1 MTNVHRL
8 SLEFPKGTMFKSLIP
23 AERHHRIQALL
34 EQRRVA
40 SIADLSDLLGVSEAT
55 IRRDLEALEARGLL
69 ERTHGG
75 AILTRRLPTEP
86 FYAQSAGIHPA
97 EKRLIGAAAAALVD
111 DGDTVFINSGT
122 TTTEVMRHLAARP
135 ELTQATII
143 TTNVSGVLDLR
154 HPGLEVYLLGGSFR
168 PQSNAVVGE
177 AALRALHQVYA
188 DKCFLGVD
196 GFSLRCGLTTP
207 ILAEAEIA
215 RLMLAR
221 TQGAAIVVADS
232 SKWGV
237 VSNHEIAA
245 IEQARVLVSDEALPA
260 EAAAS
265 LAERGLH
272 VVRAAVDL
280 EPTPMPA
287 QPIGSVREDPNGHH

>member
-1 MTNVHRL
+1 MV
-8 SLEFPKGTMFKSLIP
+8 KSLIP
-23 AERHHRIQALL
+23 AERHHRIQAML

-55 IRRDLEALEARGLL
+55 IRRDLETLEARGLL

-86 FYAQSAGIHPA
+86 FYAQSAGVHPA
-97 EKRLIGAAAAALVD
+97 EKRLIGAAAAALVG
-111 DGDTVFINSGT
+111 DGDTLFINSGT
-122 TTTEVMRHLAARP
+122 TTTEVMRHLAARS
-135 ELTQATII
+135 ELTRATII
-143 TTNVSGVLDLR
+143 TTNISGALDLR
-154 HPGLEVYLLGGSFR
+154 HPGLEVHLLGGRFR

-177 AALRALHQVYA
+177 AALRSLQQVYA

-207 ILAEAEIA
+207 VLAEAEIA
-215 RLMLAR
+215 RLMLTR
-221 TQGAAIVVADS
+221 TRGTVIVVADS

-237 VSNHEIAA
+237 VSNYEIGA
-245 IEQARVLVSDEALPA
+245 IDHARVLVSDEALPA
-260 EAAAS
+260 EAAAG
-265 LAERGLH
+265 LAGRGLH

-280 EPTPMPA
+280 EPAPLPPE
-287 QPIGSVREDPNGHH
+287 PIGSAREDPNGHH

>member
-1 MTNVHRL
+1 MMV
-8 SLEFPKGTMFKSLIP
+8 KSLIP
-23 AERHHRIQALL
+23 AERHHRIQAML

-55 IRRDLEALEARGLL
+55 IRRDLETLEARGLL

-86 FYAQSAGIHPA
+86 FYAQSASVHPA
-97 EKRLIGAAAAALVD
+97 EKRLIGAAAAALVG
-111 DGDTVFINSGT
+111 DGDTLFINSGT
-122 TTTEVMRHLAARP
+122 TTTEVMRHLAARS
-135 ELTQATII
+135 ELTRATII
-143 TTNVSGVLDLR
+143 TTNISGALDLR
-154 HPGLEVYLLGGSFR
+154 HPGLEVHLLGGRFR

-177 AALRALHQVYA
+177 AALRALQQVYA

-207 ILAEAEIA
+207 VLAEAEIA

-221 TQGAAIVVADS
+221 TRGTVIIVADS

-237 VSNHEIAA
+237 VSNYEIGA
-245 IEQARVLVSDEALPA
+245 IDHARVLVSDEALPA
-260 EAAAS
+260 EAAAG
-265 LAERGLH
+265 LAGRGLH

-280 EPTPMPA
+280 EPAPLPPE
-287 QPIGSVREDPNGHH
+287 PIGSAREDPNGHH

>member
-1 MTNVHRL
+1 MV
-8 SLEFPKGTMFKSLIP
+8 KSLIP

-40 SIADLSDLLGVSEAT
+40 SIADLSERLGVSEAT

-86 FYAQSAGIHPA
+86 FYSQSAGVHPS
-97 EKRLIGAAAAALVD
+97 EKRLIGGAAAALLCE
-111 DGDTVFINSGT
+111 GETVFINSGT
-122 TTTEVMRHLAARP
+122 TTTEVMRHLSARSD
-135 ELTQATII
+135 LTKATIV
-143 TTNVSGVLDLR
+143 TTNISGALDLR

-177 AALRALHQVYA
+177 SALRALEQVYA

-196 GFSLRCGLTTP
+196 GFSLKCGLTTP
-207 ILAEAEIA
+207 ALAEAEIA
-215 RLMLAR
+215 RLMLER
-221 TQGAAIVVADS
+221 TLGAVVVVADS

-237 VSNHEIAA
+237 ISNYEIGALD
-245 IEQARVLVSDEALPA
+245 QVQVLVSDEALPA

-265 LAERGLH
+265 LAGRGLR
-272 VVRAAVDL
+272 VVRAPLD
-280 EPTPMPA
+280 PDPMVPKPA
-287 QPIGSVREDPNGHH
+287 PIGSARKDPNGHH